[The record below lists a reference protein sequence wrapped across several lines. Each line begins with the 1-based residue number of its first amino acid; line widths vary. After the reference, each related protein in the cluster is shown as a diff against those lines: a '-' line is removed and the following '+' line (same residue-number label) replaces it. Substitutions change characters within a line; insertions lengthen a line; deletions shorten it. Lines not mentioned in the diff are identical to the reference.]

1 MSRAPFPQEVK
12 KKMSYI
18 SFNSILPTPF
28 SVGLPGLSQQP
39 LWYLLTASG
48 RLHWRCLESVERMMG
63 ESESKNVDEGSRAS
77 HGRWSSHFAKH
88 SMSWTTWTKKE
99 AWSRDTTK
107 EEVRKIQLETG
118 HAVPGGWV
126 IVESCSHFS
135 FLLIIPPVLRFP
147 LLVTDSL
154 LPRGWR
160 GEEVHWSLFLLLSN
174 LRIVWPF
181 L

>member
-1 MSRAPFPQEVK
+1 MF
-12 KKMSYI
+12 YI

-28 SVGLPGLSQQP
+28 SVGLPGISQQP
-39 LWYLLTASG
+39 LTYGICSLPLACFTEDV
-48 RLHWRCLESVERMMG
+48 WREWWGKSK
-63 ESESKNVDEGSRAS
+63 SKNVDEGSRAN
-77 HGRWSSHFAKH
+77 HGRWSSHFAKD
-88 SMSWTTWTKKE
+88 SMSWTTWTEKE
-99 AWSRDTTK
+99 AWPRDTIK

-118 HAVPGGWV
+118 HAMPGGWV

-135 FLLIIPPVLRFP
+135 FLPIIPPALRFR

-160 GEEVHWSLFLLLSN
+160 GEEVDWSLFLLLSN